1 MTTEAQAV
9 ALMDEANPVPDLDS
23 YEVTEVEVA
32 AYLATVEQ
40 RSSEV
45 SQLETESKDEKRSMM
60 PWLVAVAA
68 AVILGA
74 AIVLVTQNTEEAPP
88 AAQLTQSTIADAAPT
103 TVANVVPTTEAAP
116 VATVRPAS
124 GEPII
129 IGAAIDQSQ
138 RMAAVDGP
146 PNLAAQIMVDRI
158 NADGG
163 VLGRP
168 LKLITIDTAL
178 DPDQTKSAALD
189 LIEQR
194 AVMLMVSCDFDS
206 AEPAIQE
213 AVTHAVLAVAPCIGT
228 DRMGSK
234 EPGDVAGHIA
244 FSFGNVAQDEGA
256 VLAEFA
262 TDRGWENAVVVKD
275 NLRIYFQDVVDAFDV
290 RFQELGGTVVATEE
304 YTGSDGT
311 IENVAT
317 AVANT
322 DKDVIVISTGV
333 ADMAAFVSGLRNLDD
348 DTPIV
353 CSSACDGTSWV
364 PEGVSGLYYNASLS
378 VFGDDPNDVANEFIA
393 EMTARGGA
401 PATSGFLGGAEAVD
415 AFANAVEATGTD
427 QYDQF
432 PLHPYRGLGTDSVL
446 VADFIQSFSNE
457 PTLFGEI
464 SFSPEY
470 HTVFGRSYRIMLLTD
485 SVPALEEIRAA
496 TSPADIG

>member
-1 MTTEAQAV
+1 MSNESQV
-9 ALMDEANPVPDLDS
+9 MALLEEGNPA
-23 YEVTEVEVA
+23 TEVADTAWLGIDAA
-32 AYLATVEQ
+32 AYLATLEP

-45 SQLETESKDEKRSMM
+45 TQLETESKDEKRSMM
-60 PWLVAVAA
+60 PWLVAAAA

-88 AAQLTQSTIADAAPT
+88 ATQLTPSTIADAAPT
-103 TVANVVPTTEAAP
+103 TVADVVPTTEAALA
-116 VATVRPAS
+116 ATVRPPS

-138 RMAAVDGP
+138 HMAAVDGP
-146 PNLAAQIMVDRI
+146 ANLAAQIMVERI
-158 NADGG
+158 NANGG

-194 AVMLMVSCDFDS
+194 AVMLMVTCDFDS
-206 AEPAIQE
+206 AAPAIQE

-228 DRMGSK
+228 DRMGPK
-234 EPGDVAGHIA
+234 ELGEVAGHIS

-262 TDRGWENAVVVKD
+262 MDRGWEKAVVVKD

-304 YTGSDGT
+304 FTGFDGT

-317 AVANT
+317 AVVNT
-322 DKDVIVISTGV
+322 DKDVIVISSGV
-333 ADMAAFVSGLRNLDD
+333 ADMAAFVSGVRNLGD
-348 DTPIV
+348 DTPIL
-353 CSSACDGTSWV
+353 CSSACDGTFWV

-378 VFGDDPNDVANEFIA
+378 VFGDDPSDVAKEFIA
-393 EMTARGGA
+393 EMTARSGP
-401 PATSGFLGGAEAVD
+401 PATSGFLGGAEAIQ
-415 AFANAVEATGTD
+415 AFAEAVEATGTD

-432 PLHPYRGLGTDSVL
+432 PLHPYRGLGTDSVVL
-446 VADFIQSFSNE
+446 ADFIESFSNK

-464 SFSPEY
+464 SFSPEN
-470 HTVFGRSYRIMLLTD
+470 HTVFARSYRIMLFTD
-485 SVPALEEIRAA
+485 SLPALEEIRSA
-496 TSPADIG
+496 TSPADTG